1 MNEHFIPNHRIPNPG
16 PHIATPAT
24 TRLLDELDDLARRHP
39 EVTALVVAIRQGDD
53 AQLLEV
59 VRKAQLGDHDAALI
73 ALGGLLPLLC
83 KIVLGVTIKESWQDT
98 IDDYLAVAYL
108 TIREAT
114 DITTAEHLA
123 SRIGARVRR
132 RHARQS
138 ERKWANELPTNA
150 LDFPES
156 SVEIDD
162 VVLARAGLFTLA
174 RAAATGIIQPRQ
186 WDGIRALARAEL
198 GGPALKPTERRRL
211 ARARHTLAE
220 HPQLRFAA

>member
-1 MNEHFIPNHRIPNPG
+1 MNKHFVPNRRIPNPG

-24 TRLLDELDDLARRHP
+24 THLLDELDDLARRHH

-59 VRKAQLGDHDAALI
+59 VRRAQLGDHDAALI

-114 DITTAEHLA
+114 DLTTTEHLA
-123 SRIGARVRR
+123 NRIGARVRR
-132 RHARQS
+132 RHARQA
-138 ERKWANELPTNA
+138 ERKWASELPTDE
-150 LDFPES
+150 LDFPDC

-162 VVLARAGLFTLA
+162 EVLARAELATLA

-198 GGPALKPTERRRL
+198 GGQSLKSTERQRL
-211 ARARHTLAE
+211 ARARQALAE
-220 HPQLRFAA
+220 HPELRFAA